1 MLKQWRQKWQQD
13 KQLGIVIR
21 NSGYLFSSNSIS
33 MVLSSLVGLAAA
45 LLLGPSDYGTL
56 GMITLFAS
64 SINRLLSFRMGELV
78 VKYAGGALALDD
90 KPRASAIIKFAAI
103 AESITSIL
111 AYAILV
117 GLANLAARII
127 VKDPTV
133 TAYIM
138 IYGLMILGN
147 MLAETGTAVL
157 QVTNHFRSQAILNL
171 VQNVTTAVWIGIAFL
186 TTSGL
191 GSILAGYLMGKM
203 IFGIGTVILMLV
215 HSPASLGKNWWR
227 TSLKTLPDWR
237 SLANFAFTTNLSGTI
252 NMVIRDSEV
261 LWVGFFLTKAD
272 AGYYKFALAIMNI
285 ILMPISPFINTT
297 FPQISSSVAKFE
309 WRRLKT
315 LLQRTTLIAA
325 AWTAACAVGLLL
337 VGKPVLGWL
346 KDGAYLPAYHAIL
359 VLLIGFGMANIFF
372 WNRPLL
378 LSLGKPGYPLT
389 VTAITGTVKTVLMFV
404 LVRPFGILA
413 QASLM
418 SFYFVVSVG
427 LIVWKGLREIIH
439 QERIHPDVEETAQ

>member
-13 KQLGIVIR
+13 KQLGMVIR

-33 MVLSSLVGLAAA
+33 MVLASLVGLAAA
-45 LLLGPSDYGTL
+45 LLLGPVDYGVL

-90 KPRASAIIKFAAI
+90 KPRAAAIIKFAAI
-103 AESITSIL
+103 AESITSLL

-117 GLANLAARII
+117 GLADLAARFI
-127 VKDPTV
+127 VKDPSVTV
-133 TAYIM
+133 YILV
-138 IYGLMILGN
+138 YGLMIIGN

-157 QVTNHFRSQAILNL
+157 QITNHFRSQAILNL
-171 VQNVTTAVWIGIAFL
+171 FQNVTTAVWIGIAFL
-186 TTSGL
+186 TKSGL
-191 GSILAGYLMGKM
+191 GSILAGYLIGKL
-203 IFGIGTVILMLV
+203 IFGIGTVVLMLAHAPV
-215 HSPASLGKNWWR
+215 ALGKGWWR
-227 TSLKTLPDWR
+227 TSLKGLSDWR
-237 SLANFAFTTNLSGTI
+237 SLSQFAFTTNLSGTI

-309 WRRLKT
+309 WQRLKT

-337 VGKPVLGWL
+337 VGKPILGWL
-346 KDGAYLPAYHAIL
+346 NDGAYLPAYSAIL

-378 LSLGKPGYPLT
+378 LSLGKPGFPLKI
-389 VTAITGTVKTVLMFV
+389 TAIIGAIKTGLMFV

-413 QASLM
+413 QAGLL
-418 SFYFVVSVG
+418 SFYFVTSVG
-427 LIVWKGLREIIH
+427 LIVWKGLREI
-439 QERIHPDVEETAQ
+439 TAQQRANPDPEDAS

>member
-1 MLKQWRQKWQQD
+1 M
-13 KQLGIVIR
+13 GMVIR

-33 MVLSSLVGLAAA
+33 MVLASLVGLAAA
-45 LLLGPSDYGTL
+45 LLLGPVDYGVL

-90 KPRASAIIKFAAI
+90 KPRAAAIIKFAAI
-103 AESITSIL
+103 AESITSLL

-117 GLANLAARII
+117 GLADLAARFI
-127 VKDPTV
+127 VKDPSVTV
-133 TAYIM
+133 YILV
-138 IYGLMILGN
+138 YGLMIIGN

-157 QVTNHFRSQAILNL
+157 QITNHFRSQAILNL
-171 VQNVTTAVWIGIAFL
+171 FQNVTTAVWIGIAFL
-186 TTSGL
+186 TKSGL
-191 GSILAGYLMGKM
+191 GSILAGYLIGKL
-203 IFGIGTVILMLV
+203 IFGIGTVVLMLAHAPV
-215 HSPASLGKNWWR
+215 ALGKGWWR
-227 TSLKTLPDWR
+227 TSLKGLSDWR
-237 SLANFAFTTNLSGTI
+237 SLAQFAFTTNLSGTI

-309 WRRLKT
+309 WQRLKT

-337 VGKPVLGWL
+337 VGKPILGWL
-346 KDGAYLPAYHAIL
+346 NDGAYLPAYSAIL

-378 LSLGKPGYPLT
+378 LSLGKPGFPLKI
-389 VTAITGTVKTVLMFV
+389 TAIIGAIKTGLMFV

-413 QASLM
+413 QAGLL
-418 SFYFVVSVG
+418 SFYFVTSVG
-427 LIVWKGLREIIH
+427 LIVWKGLREI
-439 QERIHPDVEETAQ
+439 TAQQRANPDPEDAS

>member
-1 MLKQWRQKWQQD
+1 MLKHWRQKWQQD
-13 KQLGIVIR
+13 KQLGMVIR

-45 LLLGPSDYGTL
+45 LLLGPVDYGAL

-78 VKYAGGALALDD
+78 VKYAGGALALEDRS
-90 KPRASAIIKFAAI
+90 RAAAVIKFAAI
-103 AESITSIL
+103 AEGITSLL
-111 AYAILV
+111 AYAILA
-117 GLANLAARII
+117 GLADLAARFV
-127 VKDPTV
+127 VKDPAVTV
-133 TAYIM
+133 YILV
-138 IYGLMILGN
+138 YGLMILGN

-157 QVTNHFRSQAILNL
+157 QITNHFRSQAVLNL
-171 VQNVTTAVWIGIAFL
+171 VQNLTTAVWIGIAFL
-186 TTSGL
+186 TKSGL
-191 GSILAGYLMGKM
+191 GSILAGYLVGKM
-203 IFGIGTVILMLV
+203 IFGIGTVVLMLV
-215 HSPASLGKNWWR
+215 HAPASLGKGWWR
-227 TSLKTLPDWR
+227 ASLKNLSDWH
-237 SLANFAFTTNLSGTI
+237 SLVKFAFTTNLSGTI

-297 FPQISSSVAKFE
+297 FPQISSSVAKYE

-315 LLQRTTLIAA
+315 LLQRTTLISA
-325 AWTAACAVGLLL
+325 AWTAACVVGLLL

-346 KDGAYLPAYHAIL
+346 KEGAYLPSYPAIL
-359 VLLIGFGMANIFF
+359 VLLIGFGVANIFF

-378 LSLGKPGYPLT
+378 LSLGKPGFPLT
-389 VTAITGTVKTVLMFV
+389 ITAITGAIKTGFMFI

-413 QASLM
+413 QAGLL
-418 SFYFVVSVG
+418 SFYFVASVG
-427 LIVWKGLREIIH
+427 LIVWKGMREI
-439 QERIHPDVEETAQ
+439 TAQEQANPDPGGPAQ